1 MASAALIQRYGRVLV
16 PLVTPFDDEG
26 NILYDELQAL
36 VDYIIRR
43 GYADSLIVT
52 GSTGEFYTMTDQERL
67 QVWEAVKEAGGG
79 RMPLIVG
86 TGAAYTRQA
95 VRLTQEAERRG
106 FELAMVVTPY
116 YSRPTQEEIYLH
128 YKTIAENTGLPIMLY
143 NIPLFTGVNLEAP
156 TLERL
161 LEFSNIVAIK
171 EEAGINPTQSTD
183 FVLAAE
189 AAGRSDFTVYCG
201 DDTMVLQVLSQGG
214 VGVVSGGSQ
223 VVGRMMKRLIELYY
237 SGDNA
242 QAERLYLKMFP
253 FFKALVQNGRVS
265 PFPILRAAIEMSSGI
280 KIGPPRLPLKPATEE
295 EREVVRRVL
304 QDLSEWVAG

>member
-1 MASAALIQRYGRVLV
+1 MASAALVQRYGRVLV

-26 NILYDELQAL
+26 NIQYDNLQTL
-36 VDYIIRR
+36 VDYIIER

-52 GSTGEFYTMTDQERL
+52 GSTGEFYTMTDQERVR
-67 QVWEAVKEAGGG
+67 VWEAVKEATAG
-79 RMPLIVG
+79 RVPLIVG
-86 TGAAYTRQA
+86 TGAAYTWQA
-95 VRLTQEAERRG
+95 VRLTREAERLG
-106 FELAMVVTPY
+106 FELVMVVAPY

-128 YKTIAENTGLPIMLY
+128 YKTIAENTELSIMLY

-156 TLERL
+156 TLKRL

-189 AAGRSDFTVYCG
+189 ATGRSDFTVYCG

-223 VVGRMMKRLIELYY
+223 VVGRLMKRMIDLYY
-237 SGDNA
+237 NGDNA
-242 QAERLYLKMFP
+242 EASRLYLRMFP
-253 FFKALVQNGRVS
+253 FFKALIQNGRVS
-265 PFPILRAAIEMSSGI
+265 PFPILRAAIEISSGI
-280 KIGPPRLPLKPATEE
+280 RIGPPRLPLKPATEE
-295 EREVVRRVL
+295 ERAAINHVIESL
-304 QDLSEWVAG
+304 AEWL